1 MTFVKVCGITR
12 ESDATEAVRC
22 GATVLGFV
30 FWPESARYVDPDL
43 ASDII
48 GRLPRSVN
56 TVGVFVNQSIE
67 DVRHIAERAGIST
80 IQLHGDEPASYADA
94 FATPILK
101 AITLDEVDRSLSDW
115 PDDTLVLLDAH
126 DPIRRGGTGQVID
139 WEGAAKVAARRR
151 VVLAGGLTAD
161 NVRDAISAVHPFGVD
176 VSSGVERS
184 PGIKDHDRINAF
196 FEALHATMAE
206 REGLR
211 SSARIEN
218 ASRS

>member
-22 GATVLGFV
+22 GATALGFV
-30 FWPESARYVDPDL
+30 FWPESARYVDPDR
-43 ASDII
+43 AGDII

-56 TVGVFVNQSIE
+56 TVGIFVNQPIE
-67 DVRHIAERAGIST
+67 DVRHVAARTGIST

-94 FATPILK
+94 FETPILK
-101 AITLDEVDRSLSDW
+101 ATTLEQMDRSLNGW

-151 VVLAGGLTAD
+151 VVLAGGLTPD
-161 NVRDAISAVHPFGVD
+161 NVREAIAAVHPFGVD
-176 VSSGVERS
+176 VSSGVEAA
-184 PGIKDHDRINAF
+184 PGVKD
-196 FEALHATMAE
+196 LQKMARFLE
-206 REGLR
+206 NVRAACHEG
-211 SSARIEN
+211 
-218 ASRS
+218 